1 MKKIKEIT
9 EVNTMKDILKKRI
22 VDCINTWTEAGIYAL
37 VLDVCDLED
46 EPSVML
52 RYNTEVYCQC
62 PREEEEELEE
72 EFLDSKNRLRWDCGW
87 WNQHEEMWFGDDED
101 TAEIVRQ
108 WIRELGGLEP
118 DLENP
123 KHYDD
128 VAKVYDAFEDLLA
141 EIVME
146 IHEEKVLTK
155 KFGREL
161 PILIH
166 EFPHCE
172 EYTEEVVK
180 INIKANG
187 EELVKDFV
195 EWIRGINARGIY
207 I

>member
-1 MKKIKEIT
+1 
-9 EVNTMKDILKKRI
+9 MKDILKKLI
-22 VDCINTWTEAGIYAL
+22 VDCINTWNDAGIYAL

-46 EPSVML
+46 EPSVIL
-52 RYNTEVYCQC
+52 RYNTEEYCYC
-62 PREEEEELEE
+62 ARKEDSKE
-72 EFLDSKNRLRWDCGW
+72 EFLDWKNRLRWSCDDWG
-87 WNQHEEMWFGDDED
+87 NQHEEMWFGNDED

-128 VAKVYDAFEDLLA
+128 VDKVYDAFEDMLA

-146 IHEEKVLTK
+146 IHGERVLTK

-161 PILIH
+161 PILIY
-166 EFPHCE
+166 EYE
-172 EYTEEVVK
+172 LGYTEEVAK
-180 INIKANG
+180 INIRANG
-187 EELVKDFV
+187 EELVRDFV

-207 I
+207 M

>member
-1 MKKIKEIT
+1 MKLIKEIT
-9 EVNTMKDILKKRI
+9 EVNAMKDILKKLI
-22 VDCINTWTEAGIYAL
+22 VDCINTWNDAGIYAL
-37 VLDVCDLED
+37 VLDVCDIED
-46 EPSVML
+46 EPSVIL
-52 RYNTEVYCQC
+52 RYNTEDYCYC
-62 PREEEEELEE
+62 VREEESEE
-72 EFLDSKNRLRWDCGW
+72 EFLDWKKRLRWSCVDWG
-87 WNQHEEMWFGDDED
+87 NQHEEMWFGDDED
-101 TAEIVRQ
+101 SAEIVRQ

-118 DLENP
+118 DLENQ

-128 VAKVYDAFEDLLA
+128 VDKVYDAFEDMLA

-146 IHEEKVLTK
+146 IHEERVLTK

-166 EFPHCE
+166 EFPHLG
-172 EYTEEVVK
+172 YTEEVAK
-180 INIKANG
+180 LNIRANG

>member
-1 MKKIKEIT
+1 
-9 EVNTMKDILKKRI
+9 
-22 VDCINTWTEAGIYAL
+22 
-37 VLDVCDLED
+37 
-46 EPSVML
+46 
-52 RYNTEVYCQC
+52 
-62 PREEEEELEE
+62 
-72 EFLDSKNRLRWDCGW
+72 
-87 WNQHEEMWFGDDED
+87 MWFGDDDD

-128 VAKVYDAFEDLLA
+128 VDKIYDAFEDMLA
-141 EIVME
+141 EIVRE
-146 IHEEKVLTK
+146 IHETRVLTK

-166 EFPHCE
+166 EFPHFG
-172 EYTEEVVK
+172 YTEEIVK

-207 I
+207 T